1 MRWNEYFWGI
11 TCVCS
16 DIQAGLAFYK
26 RILFWFAFFGAW
38 KGAAQKGK
46 EKEKDKD
53 QEIKDKKTEGGAS
66 MGCIGVNEMW
76 FFKFM
81 KWDEMSTF
89 GESLVLMYKQ
99 DWHFIKGFYFG
110 LFFLVLEKE
119 LRRKSKEKEK
129 DKDQKIKDKKTEGG
143 ASMGCIGVNDVIFQ
157 IYEMRWNE
165 YFWGITCVCFDA

>member
-11 TCVCS
+11 ICVCS

-38 KGAAQKGK
+38 KDKDLRKKQKVGLQWLQRCPDVKEKWWVLLGK
-46 EKEKDKD
+46 GLEKVQNEEKEKDKD
-53 QEIKDKKTEGGAS
+53 LKDKKTEGGAS

-89 GESLVLMYKQ
+89 GESLVFVLM
-99 DWHFIKGFYFG
+99 
-110 LFFLVLEKE
+110 
-119 LRRKSKEKEK
+119 
-129 DKDQKIKDKKTEGG
+129 
-143 ASMGCIGVNDVIFQ
+143 
-157 IYEMRWNE
+157 
-165 YFWGITCVCFDA
+165 